1 MRVIA
6 LKETGAL
13 VGKLEEMR
21 KHLELPQST
30 DMLAFLAAILDN
42 RLAQLLDNAYHK
54 QLDAETKAMEDRVAS
69 GAPMMTPDQV
79 KAAVGCWGMSGVEGT
94 LDGVDLVPSGTG
106 CRPHLVS
113 RDHLDHPPSTT
124 RESLSFEST
133 DKTYKPHR
141 IKPGEIF
148 TVTARPQRRA
158 FRIEEIEIDHAKP
171 DDWEVLDVMV
181 GRRSQRAN
189 AGPPIPGRHF
199 AKGGICSSMIFD
211 TAQTAMDID
220 LIVRYI
226 GANPE
231 GEVFEATA
239 VGTVAT

>member
-1 MRVIA
+1 M
-6 LKETGAL
+6 
-13 VGKLEEMR
+13 
-21 KHLELPQST
+21 
-30 DMLAFLAAILDN
+30 
-42 RLAQLLDNAYHK
+42 
-54 QLDAETKAMEDRVAS
+54 
-69 GAPMMTPDQV
+69 
-79 KAAVGCWGMSGVEGT
+79 
-94 LDGVDLVPSGTG
+94 
-106 CRPHLVS
+106 
-113 RDHLDHPPSTT
+113 
-124 RESLSFEST
+124 
-133 DKTYKPHR
+133 
-141 IKPGEIF
+141 
-148 TVTARPQRRA
+148 TARPQRRA

-171 DDWEVLDVMV
+171 DDWEVIDVMV